1 MKSQSEHKSLGR
13 KTPAPPKGNKQ
24 KKKRAIAPGDFTVS
38 QPGMNLQ
45 SIPMGFPYRKEGKLR
60 YCDSV
65 TLAGSTSATTSYA
78 FSANGIFDPD
88 VTGTGH
94 QPMFF
99 DEMMHLY
106 NHYTVTA
113 SRIRAIVENTTG
125 GPARAGL
132 MISGTTT
139 VSSDFR
145 VNTENGEMSYVVLES
160 KSTAGYGSA
169 ATLTRAV
176 NAGHFQGVVNVLD
189 DPDMRGDAASN
200 PAEQLYF
207 IVLLWN
213 PVSSAIP
220 GIQID
225 VAIEY
230 DVIFHE
236 PRKGVLS

>member
-1 MKSQSEHKSLGR
+1 MDLQVL
-13 KTPAPPKGNKQ
+13 PA
-24 KKKRAIAPGDFTVS
+24 
-38 QPGMNLQ
+38 
-45 SIPMGFPYRKEGKLR
+45 GFPYRKKATLR

-65 TLAGSTSATTSYA
+65 TLAGSVSATSSYA

-113 SRIRAIVENTTG
+113 SRIKLVVENTTG

-132 MISGTTT
+132 MVSGTTS
-139 VSSDFR
+139 VSTDFR
-145 VNTENGEMSYVVLES
+145 VNTENGEMSYVALEA
-160 KSTAGYGSA
+160 KSSAGYGSA
-169 ATLTRAV
+169 V
-176 NAGHFQGVVNVLD
+176 NLSRFVNSGHFQGVNDVLD

-213 PVSSAIP
+213 PISAAVP